1 MYFHVEL
8 FSDPQALQIRVPPLE
23 IESSEEEL
31 ESAPLFN
38 LNQDKVIK
46 WWIFWCQMIL
56 IYKAAEQS
64 IEADSSNPSQN
75 ERVNFEAMVS
85 NFERIV
91 NAASVQAQA
100 INESVQGLKDR
111 IDMTAEQAKQNAME
125 IENFDFK
132 FTLHDMEIQ
141 KLKKDIRY
149 CSNIFFWFRLNSI
162 LDEFFFQNT
171 FLKSNKLNFLSRKRI
186 FKNSKQEMNLRLAH
200 HYWQFD
206 LFCFHK
212 VSHDD
217 LLFSLFEK
225 F

>member
-1 MYFHVEL
+1 M
-8 FSDPQALQIRVPPLE
+8 E

-38 LNQDKVIK
+38 LNQD
-46 WWIFWCQMIL
+46 
-56 IYKAAEQS
+56 KAAEQS

-111 IDMTAEQAKQNAME
+111 IDVTAEQAKQNAME

-149 CSNIFFWFRLNSI
+149 CKIHL
-162 LDEFFFQNT
+162 Q
-171 FLKSNKLNFLSRKRI
+171 
-186 FKNSKQEMNLRLAH
+186 SKE
-200 HYWQFD
+200 
-206 LFCFHK
+206 
-212 VSHDD
+212 S
-217 LLFSLFEK
+217 FSLFVLLRESGVTKRPTLDAVMKCLNYNAANLQIVGREGLMQLKGIGPKTVQKLEK
-225 F
+225 MCEKYGFQF